1 MFTPKDDNMKWTAQY
16 NFMDLYKQ
24 KVYEG
29 YFNAGAAIEVNGIA
43 VINSHTILLGAEK
56 DLRAFDPEILEKQ
69 AVLFIST
76 DKGKTY
82 KEIPLEGNY
91 FDSFYKTEDYCIIE
105 TSGEHRF
112 IYLFNN
118 KTLKVEKIDECDN
131 DLSIWYGI
139 FDGRYIMYSNK
150 ENEYVMDISNRSK
163 ILTLSIRMEI

>member
-29 YFNAGAAIEVNGIA
+29 YFNAGAAIEINGIA

-82 KEIPLEGNY
+82 KEIPLEGSY
-91 FDSFYKTEDYCIIE
+91 FDSFYKTEDYCIIK

-118 KTLKVEKIDECDN
+118 KTLKVEKIDEYN
-131 DLSIWYGI
+131 RKSNIWYGI
-139 FDGRYIMYSNK
+139 FDGRYIMYDNK
-150 ENEYVMDISNRSK
+150 ENKYVMDISNR
-163 ILTLSIRMEI
+163 I

>member
-1 MFTPKDDNMKWTAQY
+1 MRTYLPKIGMLLLATFLTSCFFKTKDNKENKETKEVKETKDDNMKWTAQY

-29 YFNAGAAIEVNGIA
+29 YFNAGSAIEINGIA

-69 AVLFIST
+69 AVLFVST

-82 KEIPLEGNY
+82 KEIPLEGSY
-91 FDSFYKTEDYCIIE
+91 FDSFYKTEDYCIIK
-105 TSGEHRF
+105 TSGENRF

-118 KTLKVEKIDECDN
+118 KTLK
-131 DLSIWYGI
+131 
-139 FDGRYIMYSNK
+139 F
-150 ENEYVMDISNRSK
+150 
-163 ILTLSIRMEI
+163 